1 MRKGVSLVTLQSD
14 VGWSCSHLKVWDK
27 GVYFQ
32 GGPLMW
38 LASWCL
44 SMGLHG
50 CSHDMAADF
59 PHSKCYKRQGRSCR
73 PCTACLWKLHTSVL
87 RIVGLRGQLRLSAQ
101 SPREEVSSRTR
112 IAWAT
117 GGFLQG
123 RGVFELCLKV

>member
-44 SMGLHG
+44 SMGVLMTWQPTFPTA
-50 CSHDMAADF
+50 SATRDKVEAA
-59 PHSKCYKRQGRSCR
+59 GRVRPVCGSYTR
-73 PCTACLWKLHTSVL
+73 PCCALLVS
-87 RIVGLRGQLRLSAQ
+87 
-101 SPREEVSSRTR
+101 EVSCGSVRR
-112 IAWAT
+112 AHA
-117 GGFLQG
+117 
-123 RGVFELCLKV
+123 RK

>member
-1 MRKGVSLVTLQSD
+1 MTLQSE

-32 GGPLMW
+32 GDPLMW

-50 CSHDMAADF
+50 CSHDMAAPF
-59 PHSKCYKRQGRSCR
+59 PKASATRDKVEAACRVRPVCGSYTRQRCALLVAEVSCG
-73 PCTACLWKLHTSVL
+73 S
-87 RIVGLRGQLRLSAQ
+87 Q

-123 RGVFELCLKV
+123 RGVFELRLKVRIGVCLT